1 MISTWTC
8 KSNLSAFVQFMG
20 PSGIAFSLVTC
31 AHLWFRA
38 PLAKPFLYKTLAF
51 LFEGPSYNPFT
62 SPFRCIFMILQENAS
77 CPGQG
82 ALFCSFALSRWGPEF
97 TPKCI
102 SGALLV
108 DLAGLF
114 PSKNIAPRC
123 SRKHNFNFW
132 AKTDETNPIQFS
144 FFSRPRK
151 SMCNFSDFFIIFQ
164 KNASCLGAEHI
175 FERHVHE
182 LSCPPLV
189 FTPTWRASNWL
200 RGTPLSLTKY

>member
-1 MISTWTC
+1 M
-8 KSNLSAFVQFMG
+8 SAFGPLRNRILARDLCTFMTQG
-20 PSGIAFSLVTC
+20 PSCKA
-31 AHLWFRA
+31 
-38 PLAKPFLYKTLAF
+38 
-51 LFEGPSYNPFT
+51 LFTQNT
-62 SPFRCIFMILQENAS
+62 CIFIRMSVLCPVYKPISVSMIWQEDAS
-77 CPGQG
+77 CYKRGEQ
-82 ALFCSFALSRWGPEF
+82 FCSFALSRWGPEF

-114 PSKNIAPRC
+114 PSNNIAPR
-123 SRKHNFNFW
+123 SSKKHNFNFW
-132 AKTDETNPIQFS
+132 AKTGETNPIQFS
-144 FFSRPRK
+144 LFSRPWK
-151 SMCNFSDFFIIFQ
+151 SVCNFFDFSITFQ

-182 LSCPPLV
+182 LSCPPPV